1 MENEILT
8 NVVETVVAND
18 ETEANEVCNLVEI
31 ITDDESSD
39 KPNKAAAIALGG
51 LAAVGAG
58 TIGYGIYK
66 GIKAGIGWIKSKKAA
81 KADELDEL
89 EDDFFEDEEE
99 VPVAEEVVEEELTT
113 EGKEEEKP
121 KKKAAPKSK

>member
-1 MENEILT
+1 MEENNIL
-8 NVVETVVAND
+8 NVVESVVNEE
-18 ETEANEVCNLVEI
+18 ETAGEVTNLVEI
-31 ITDDESSD
+31 ITTDDESSD

-81 KADELDEL
+81 KAEDLDEL

-99 VPVAEEVVEEELTT
+99 IPVAEEVIEEEQTT

-121 KKKAAPKSK
+121 KKKAAPKK